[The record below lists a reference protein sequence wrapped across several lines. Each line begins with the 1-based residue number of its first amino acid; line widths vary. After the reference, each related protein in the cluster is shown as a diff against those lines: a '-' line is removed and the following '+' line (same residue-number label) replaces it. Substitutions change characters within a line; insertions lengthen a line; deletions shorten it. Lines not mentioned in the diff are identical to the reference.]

1 MKTVTSANDGAAA
14 SGTAPT
20 ATETV
25 APTGVSTD
33 APVGVVAPSPTAS
46 PEPEPAA
53 APTASPEPEPAA
65 APARPA
71 ASEPE
76 PSAAA
81 TAEEVE
87 DQTPFWMPWHPH
99 WPIFPART
107 PRHPPPRRPAFG
119 LFALVVLGLVAAFIA
134 WVSAEPLWLA
144 IGHGDQG
151 TATATHCSIE
161 GSPYECVVFTATGG
175 RYVAED
181 VTLLGTE
188 HGHLR
193 QGTWVAAEMV
203 SAHSSRAYAVD
214 ATGLRLRSAAGLV
227 ALLLCG
233 LGIAWAT
240 GANRL
245 EPPAVR
251 RAAFLACLG
260 APLLLALGFLAA
272 TF

>member
-1 MKTVTSANDGAAA
+1 MKTVTSANDGAVA

-25 APTGVSTD
+25 APIGVSTE
-33 APVGVVAPSPTAS
+33 APVGVVAPELEPAPSPTTS
-46 PEPEPAA
+46 P
-53 APTASPEPEPAA
+53 APSPTTSPD
-65 APARPA
+65 
-71 ASEPE
+71 PE

-81 TAEEVE
+81 NAEEVE

-99 WPIFPART
+99 WPIFPARA

-119 LFALVVLGLVAAFIA
+119 VFALVVLGLVTAFIA

-144 IGHGDQG
+144 VGHGDQG

-203 SAHSSRAYAVD
+203 SPHSSRAYAVD

-245 EPPAVR
+245 EPPAIR
-251 RAAFLACLG
+251 RPAFLACLG
-260 APLLLALGFLAA
+260 APLLLFLGFLAA